1 MATNTSLDSPRMA
14 GRTRLRSS
22 LKLWQVVMMGLAYL
36 TPMTVFDTFGI
47 VSGIS
52 DGHVPASYLLALA
65 GVMFTAISYGKL
77 VRQFPEAGSAYTYTQ
92 KSIGP
97 HVGFM
102 VGWSSLLDY
111 LFLPMINVLLAKIYL
126 SAMFPDVPP
135 WVWVVGFVTILTLAN
150 LKSVN
155 LVANFNTLFVLVQV
169 AIMVVFVV
177 LVVHGLHKGEGV
189 GTVWSLQPFISQNA
203 HLIPIITG
211 ATIVCFSF
219 LGFDAVTTLSE
230 ETPNAAR
237 VIPRAIFLTALYG
250 GLIFIIASFFMQLF
264 FPTIARFKNPD
275 AALPEIALYVGGKLF
290 QSIFLC
296 TTFVNTLASG
306 LASHASVSR
315 LLYVMG
321 RDNVFPERVFG
332 YVHPKWRTPAL
343 NVIMVGIVALSALY
357 FDLVTAT
364 ALINFGALVAFTF
377 VNLSVYNHFWRRKGL
392 NKTWKDRFH
401 YLMLPLIGAVTVG
414 VLWINLEATSL
425 TLGLIWAALGMLYLT
440 WLTRRFRKPPP
451 QFDAGKVEQAWDS

>member
-1 MATNTSLDSPRMA
+1 MPYNIDAFLMAFLPDTTRVCCTHVSNADLDSSR
-14 GRTRLRSS
+14 GGKLCRLILLRISAQPGKAQLRKS
-22 LKLWQVVMMGLAYL
+22 LKLWQVVVMGLAYL

-52 DGHVPASYLLALA
+52 NGHVQPPTCWPGRSTVYRHQLWKAGAPVSTGRLGLYLC
-65 GVMFTAISYGKL
+65 TKAIN
-77 VRQFPEAGSAYTYTQ
+77 
-92 KSIGP
+92 P

-126 SAMFPDVPP
+126 SALFPGVAP
-135 WVWVVGFVTILTLAN
+135 WIWVVMFVAILTAAN

-155 LVANFNTLFVLVQV
+155 LVANFNALFVLVQV
-169 AIMVVFVV
+169 AIIVVFIF
-177 LVVHGLHKGEGV
+177 LVVQGLHKGEGV

-230 ETPNAAR
+230 ETPDAAR
-237 VIPRAIFLTALYG
+237 TIPKAIFLTALYG
-250 GLIFIIASFFMQLF
+250 GLIFIAASFFMQLF
-264 FPTIARFKNPD
+264 FPDISRFKDPD

-321 RDNVFPERVFG
+321 RDNVFPEKYFG

-343 NVIMVGIVALSALY
+343 NVIMVGIVALSAL
-357 FDLVTAT
+357 F
-364 ALINFGALVAFTF
+364 
-377 VNLSVYNHFWRRKGL
+377 
-392 NKTWKDRFH
+392 
-401 YLMLPLIGAVTVG
+401 
-414 VLWINLEATSL
+414 
-425 TLGLIWAALGMLYLT
+425 LT
-440 WLTRRFRKPPP
+440 W
-451 QFDAGKVEQAWDS
+451 

>member
-1 MATNTSLDSPRMA
+1 MAINSPLNIA
-14 GRTRLRSS
+14 AQPGKTRLRKS

-65 GVMFTAISYGKL
+65 GVLFTAISYGKL
-77 VRQFPEAGSAYTYTQ
+77 VRQFPEAGSAYTYAQ
-92 KSIGP
+92 KSINP

-126 SAMFPDVPP
+126 SALFPEVPP
-135 WVWVVGFVTILTLAN
+135 WVWVVTFVAILTAAN

-155 LVANFNTLFVLVQV
+155 LVANFNTLFVLVQIS
-169 AIMVVFVV
+169 IMVVFIF
-177 LVVHGLHKGEGV
+177 LVVQGLHKGEGV
-189 GTVWSLQPFISQNA
+189 GTVWSLQPFISENA

-230 ETPNAAR
+230 ET
-237 VIPRAIFLTALYG
+237 
-250 GLIFIIASFFMQLF
+250 
-264 FPTIARFKNPD
+264 PD

-343 NVIMVGIVALSALY
+343 NVIMVGIVALSALF

-364 ALINFGALVAFTF
+364 ALINFGALVAFTV
-377 VNLSVYNHFWRRKGL
+377 VNLSVFNHFWRRKGM
-392 NKTWKDRFH
+392 NKSWKDHFH
-401 YLMLPLIGAVTVG
+401 YLLMPLVGALTVG
-414 VLWINLEATSL
+414 VLWVNLESTSL
-425 TLGLIWAALGMLYLT
+425 TLGLVWASLGGAYLWYLIRRYRKVPLYEGDRT
-440 WLTRRFRKPPP
+440 PVSET
-451 QFDAGKVEQAWDS
+451 

>member
-1 MATNTSLDSPRMA
+1 MATNSPVEVPSQA
-14 GRTRLRSS
+14 GKPQLRKS
-22 LKLWQVVMMGLAYL
+22 LKLWQVVVMGLAYL
-36 TPMTVFDTFGI
+36 TPMSVFDTFGI

-52 DGHVPASYLLALA
+52 NGHVPASYILALA
-65 GVMFTAISYGKL
+65 GVLFTAVSYGKL
-77 VRQFPEAGSAYTYTQ
+77 VRQFPQAGSAYTYAQ
-92 KSIGP
+92 KSISP

-126 SAMFPDVPP
+126 SALFPEVPP
-135 WVWVVGFVTILTLAN
+135 WIWVIGFVVILTVAN

-169 AIMVVFVV
+169 CIMVVFII
-177 LVVHGLHKGEGV
+177 LVVQGLHKGEGV
-189 GTVWSLQPFISQNA
+189 GTVWTLQPFISQNA

-230 ETPNAAR
+230 ETPDAAR
-237 VIPRAIFLTALYG
+237 TIPKAIFLTAVYG
-250 GLIFIIASFFMQLF
+250 GIIFIAASFFMQLF
-264 FPTIARFKNPD
+264 FPDISRFKNPD

-321 RDNVFPERVFG
+321 RDNVFPEKYFG

-343 NVIMVGIVALSALY
+343 NVVMVGIVSLSALF

-377 VNLSVYNHFWRRKGL
+377 VNLSVFNHFWRREGR
-392 NKTWKDRFH
+392 NKTWKDKLN
-401 YLMLPLIGAVTVG
+401 YLIMPLIGAATVA
-414 VLWINLEATSL
+414 VLWINLEQTSL
-425 TLGLIWAALGMLYLT
+425 TLGLVWAAVGLVYLG
-440 WLTRRFRKPPP
+440 WLTGRFRKPPP
-451 QFDAGKVEQAWDS
+451 QFDGAKAERVWE

>member
-1 MATNTSLDSPRMA
+1 MAINSPLNIA
-14 GRTRLRSS
+14 AQPGKTRLRKS

-65 GVMFTAISYGKL
+65 GVLFTAINYGKL
-77 VRQFPEAGSAYTYTQ
+77 VRQFPEAGSAYTYAQ
-92 KSIGP
+92 KSINP

-126 SAMFPDVPP
+126 SALFPEVPP
-135 WVWVVGFVTILTLAN
+135 WVWVVTFVAILTAAN

-155 LVANFNTLFVLVQV
+155 LVANFNTLFVLVQIS
-169 AIMVVFVV
+169 IMVVFIF
-177 LVVHGLHKGEGV
+177 LVVQGLHKGEGV
-189 GTVWSLQPFISQNA
+189 GTVWSLQPFISENA

-230 ETPNAAR
+230 ETPDAAR
-237 VIPRAIFLTALYG
+237 VIPKAIFLTAVYG
-250 GLIFIIASFFMQLF
+250 GVIFIAASFFMQLF
-264 FPTIARFKNPD
+264 FPDISRFKDPD

-306 LASHASVSR
+306 LALHASVSR

-343 NVIMVGIVALSALY
+343 NVIMVGIVALSALF

-377 VNLSVYNHFWRRKGL
+377 VNLSVFNHFWRRKGM
-392 NKTWKDRFH
+392 NKSWKDHFH
-401 YLMLPLIGAVTVG
+401 YLLMPLVGALTVG
-414 VLWINLEATSL
+414 VLWVNLESTSL
-425 TLGLIWAALGMLYLT
+425 TLGLVWASLGGAYLWYLIRRYRKVPLYDGDRT
-440 WLTRRFRKPPP
+440 PVSET
-451 QFDAGKVEQAWDS
+451 

>member
-1 MATNTSLDSPRMA
+1 MAINSPLNIA
-14 GRTRLRSS
+14 AQPGKTRLRKS

-65 GVMFTAISYGKL
+65 GVLFTAISYGKL
-77 VRQFPEAGSAYTYTQ
+77 VRQFPEAGSAYTYAQ
-92 KSIGP
+92 KSINP

-126 SAMFPDVPP
+126 SALFPEVPP
-135 WVWVVGFVTILTLAN
+135 WVWVVTFVAILTAAN

-155 LVANFNTLFVLVQV
+155 LVANFNTLFVLVQIS
-169 AIMVVFVV
+169 IMVVFIF
-177 LVVHGLHKGEGV
+177 LVVQGLHKGEGV
-189 GTVWSLQPFISQNA
+189 GTVWSLQPFISENA

-230 ETPNAAR
+230 ET
-237 VIPRAIFLTALYG
+237 
-250 GLIFIIASFFMQLF
+250 
-264 FPTIARFKNPD
+264 PD

-321 RDNVFPERVFG
+321 RDNVFPERVFS

-343 NVIMVGIVALSALY
+343 NVIMVGIVALSALF

-377 VNLSVYNHFWRRKGL
+377 VNLSVFNHFWRRKGM
-392 NKTWKDRFH
+392 NKSWKDHFH
-401 YLMLPLIGAVTVG
+401 YLLMPLVGALTVG
-414 VLWINLEATSL
+414 VLWVNLESTSL
-425 TLGLIWAALGMLYLT
+425 TLGLVWASLGGAYLWYLIRRYRKVPLYEGDRT
-440 WLTRRFRKPPP
+440 PVSET
-451 QFDAGKVEQAWDS
+451 

>member
-1 MATNTSLDSPRMA
+1 MATNFSVDNASQA
-14 GRTRLRSS
+14 GKPQLRKS
-22 LKLWQVVMMGLAYL
+22 LKLWQVVVMGLAYL
-36 TPMTVFDTFGI
+36 TPMSVFDTFGI

-65 GVMFTAISYGKL
+65 GVLFTAISYGKL
-77 VRQFPEAGSAYTYTQ
+77 VRQFPQAGSAYTYAQ
-92 KSIGP
+92 KAISP

-126 SAMFPDVPP
+126 SALFPEVPP
-135 WVWVVGFVTILTLAN
+135 WIWVVGFVCILTAAN

-169 AIMVVFVV
+169 AIMVVFII
-177 LVVHGLHKGEGV
+177 LVVQGLHKGEGV
-189 GTVWSLQPFISQNA
+189 GTVWSLQPFISENA
-203 HLIPIITG
+203 HLIPVITG

-230 ETPNAAR
+230 ETPDAAR
-237 VIPRAIFLTALYG
+237 TIPKAIFLTAAYG
-250 GLIFIIASFFMQLF
+250 GIIFIVASFFMQLF
-264 FPTIARFKNPD
+264 FPDISRFKNPD

-321 RDNVFPERVFG
+321 RDNVFPEKYFG

-343 NVIMVGIVALSALY
+343 NVIMVGIVALSALF

-377 VNLSVYNHFWRRKGL
+377 VNLSVFNHFWRREGR
-392 NKTWKDRFH
+392 NKTWREKLH
-401 YLMLPLIGAVTVG
+401 YLILPLIGATTVA
-414 VLWINLEATSL
+414 VLWVNLEVTSL
-425 TLGLIWAALGMLYLT
+425 TLGLVWAAVGVLYLT
-440 WLTRRFRKPPP
+440 FLTRRFRRPPP
-451 QFDAGKVEQAWDS
+451 VFDASKAERAWE

>member
-1 MATNTSLDSPRMA
+1 
-14 GRTRLRSS
+14 
-22 LKLWQVVMMGLAYL
+22 MGLAYL

-65 GVMFTAISYGKL
+65 GVLFTAISYGKL
-77 VRQFPEAGSAYTYTQ
+77 VRQFPEAGSAYTYAQ
-92 KSIGP
+92 KSINP

-126 SAMFPDVPP
+126 SALFPEVPP
-135 WVWVVGFVTILTLAN
+135 WVWVVTFVAILTAAN

-155 LVANFNTLFVLVQV
+155 LVANFNTLFVLVQIS
-169 AIMVVFVV
+169 IMVVFIF
-177 LVVHGLHKGEGV
+177 LVVQGLHKGEGV
-189 GTVWSLQPFISQNA
+189 GTVWSLQPFISENA

-230 ETPNAAR
+230 ET
-237 VIPRAIFLTALYG
+237 
-250 GLIFIIASFFMQLF
+250 
-264 FPTIARFKNPD
+264 PD

-343 NVIMVGIVALSALY
+343 NVIMVGIVALSALF

-377 VNLSVYNHFWRRKGL
+377 VNLSVFNHFWRRKGM
-392 NKTWKDRFH
+392 NKSWKDHFH
-401 YLMLPLIGAVTVG
+401 YLLMPLVGALTVG
-414 VLWINLEATSL
+414 VLWVNLESTSL
-425 TLGLIWAALGMLYLT
+425 TLGLVWASLGGAYLWYLIRRYRKVPLYEGDRT
-440 WLTRRFRKPPP
+440 PVSET
-451 QFDAGKVEQAWDS
+451 

>member
-1 MATNTSLDSPRMA
+1 MAINSPLNIA
-14 GRTRLRSS
+14 AQPGKTRLRKS

-65 GVMFTAISYGKL
+65 GVLFTAISYGKL
-77 VRQFPEAGSAYTYTQ
+77 VRQFPEAGSAYTYAQ
-92 KSIGP
+92 KSINP

-126 SAMFPDVPP
+126 SALFPEVPP
-135 WVWVVGFVTILTLAN
+135 WVWVVTFVAILTAAN

-155 LVANFNTLFVLVQV
+155 LVANFNTLFVLVQIS
-169 AIMVVFVV
+169 IMVVFIF
-177 LVVHGLHKGEGV
+177 LVVQGLHKGEGV
-189 GTVWSLQPFISQNA
+189 GTVWSLQPFISENA

-230 ETPNAAR
+230 ET
-237 VIPRAIFLTALYG
+237 
-250 GLIFIIASFFMQLF
+250 
-264 FPTIARFKNPD
+264 PD

-377 VNLSVYNHFWRRKGL
+377 VNLSVYNHFWRRKGM

-401 YLMLPLIGAVTVG
+401 YLLLPLIGAVTVG

-425 TLGLIWAALGMLYLT
+425 TLGLIWAALGVLYLT

-451 QFDAGKVEQAWDS
+451 QFEAAKIEQAWDS

>member
-1 MATNTSLDSPRMA
+1 MAINSPLNIA
-14 GRTRLRSS
+14 AQPGKTRLRKS

-52 DGHVPASYLLALA
+52 DGHVLASYLLALA
-65 GVMFTAISYGKL
+65 GVLFTAISYGKL
-77 VRQFPEAGSAYTYTQ
+77 VRQFPEAGSAYTYAQ
-92 KSIGP
+92 KSINP

-126 SAMFPDVPP
+126 SALFPEVPP
-135 WVWVVGFVTILTLAN
+135 WVWVVTFVAILTAAN

-155 LVANFNTLFVLVQV
+155 LVANFNTLFVLVQIS
-169 AIMVVFVV
+169 IMVVFIF
-177 LVVHGLHKGEGV
+177 LVVQGLHKGEGV
-189 GTVWSLQPFISQNA
+189 GTVWSLQPFISENA

-230 ETPNAAR
+230 ET
-237 VIPRAIFLTALYG
+237 
-250 GLIFIIASFFMQLF
+250 
-264 FPTIARFKNPD
+264 PD

-343 NVIMVGIVALSALY
+343 NVIMVGIVALSALF

-377 VNLSVYNHFWRRKGL
+377 VNLSVFNHFWRRKGM
-392 NKTWKDRFH
+392 NKSWKDHFH
-401 YLMLPLIGAVTVG
+401 YLLMPLVGALTVG
-414 VLWINLEATSL
+414 VLWVNLESTSL
-425 TLGLIWAALGMLYLT
+425 TLGLVWASLGGAYLWYLIRRYRKVPLYECDRT
-440 WLTRRFRKPPP
+440 PVSET
-451 QFDAGKVEQAWDS
+451 